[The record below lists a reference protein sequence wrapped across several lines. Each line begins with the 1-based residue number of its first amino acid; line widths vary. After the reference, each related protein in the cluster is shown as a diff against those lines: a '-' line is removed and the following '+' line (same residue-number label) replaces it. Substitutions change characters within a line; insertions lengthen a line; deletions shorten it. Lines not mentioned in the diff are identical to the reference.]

1 MIQADRVSM
10 SYPDGT
16 KALRGLSFSV
26 QKGES
31 VALIGANGA
40 GKSSLLLAM
49 VGVLP
54 VTEGSLVLGGIR
66 VEKKQ
71 LKALRE
77 RVSLLFQ
84 NPDDQLFMPT
94 VFEDVAFGPRQMGLP
109 EAEVQRRVG
118 ETLSLLG
125 AEKFADKAP
134 YRLSGGEKRT
144 AALCSVLSMRPEILL
159 MDEPTSFLDPGARR
173 RMIRMLGALPETKLI
188 ATHDLDFALDLCTRV
203 LVLKDGELAADGPA
217 PEILRNEPLLTACG
231 LELPFRFQ
239 KGEFE

>member
-1 MIQADRVSM
+1 MGQKPCAGCPFRF
-10 SYPDGT
+10 
-16 KALRGLSFSV
+16 K
-26 QKGES
+26 KGES

-54 VTEGSLVLGGIR
+54 ITEGSLVLGGIR

-125 AEKFADKAP
+125 AEK
-134 YRLSGGEKRT
+134 
-144 AALCSVLSMRPEILL
+144 LCR
-159 MDEPTSFLDPGARR
+159 
-173 RMIRMLGALPETKLI
+173 
-188 ATHDLDFALDLCTRV
+188 
-203 LVLKDGELAADGPA
+203 
-217 PEILRNEPLLTACG
+217 
-231 LELPFRFQ
+231 
-239 KGEFE
+239 